1 MKELMKHKFLIGIV
15 LLLICS
21 LSFVNA
27 ATATLRVEK
36 GAATGNGYY
45 WPNITADVHS
55 DILGYTP
62 GWSGTGPYNPDTDR
76 GHKIFLV
83 NGKPIYCIEP
93 GIGVS
98 YDELTYTT
106 DHQYDAEK
114 HARIYSDELAWIS
127 YFGYQSPA
135 VNHSD
140 INYYDA
146 TQQLVWQTIYPGLEV
161 VWYTDR
167 DNMVDSDTND
177 VAGKVEE
184 IKSLIEEAKK
194 MPEISI
200 PSSVSVG
207 EVVTVKGDFSNYT
220 VKVSNSKDATIV
232 SQTSSE
238 LKIRFNT
245 NSTVKITITKNFKGS
260 NNINRVV
267 YTSDEAQDIISLGL
281 KLPTV
286 EKNFTVSAKGG
297 NIELQKIRLLPLVSQ
312 DFTGNATLEGAV
324 YKVTYEGEVEYP
336 SFELITDKNGFA
348 TTKGT
353 EHEGKLPIGT
363 YIIKEIKASEGYL
376 LDPDTYIVELTEGN
390 IGTVQ
395 EVTSRE
401 ELITARIQI
410 VKVEASD
417 KTGQLTPEANKV
429 FGLYPLFGENQEE
442 AIETLVTDKDGFAIS
457 GNIPYGKYLLKQE
470 EPYGTSEPIE
480 PIEIEINEENEGEIL
495 KYVLANAPY
504 SAKVKVVKRDK
515 ETEAIIAKAGVR
527 FKIKWL
533 EDENGNEI
541 NEYISQEITLSTGKK
556 KVLEY
561 FETDSDGTF
570 ITPEALKPGK
580 YQLEEIRGVE
590 GYILNEEALEFEI
603 FPSTEGI
610 ELDEEYGLLLTLDFY
625 NEKEVENPKTSD
637 NTMYMVIGG
646 IIVVGLVGAI
656 SYKKIKE

>member
-1 MKELMKHKFLIGIV
+1 MRKIKKHNFLIGIA
-15 LLLICS
+15 LLLIFS
-21 LSFVNA
+21 ISFVNA
-27 ATATLRVEK
+27 ATATIKVEK
-36 GAATGNGYY
+36 GKPTGNGYY
-45 WPNITADVHS
+45 WPNVTAYVHS

-62 GWSGTGPYNPDTDR
+62 GWSGTGPYNPDTGR
-76 GHKIFLV
+76 GNTIHLV

-93 GIGVS
+93 GIAMS
-98 YDELTYTT
+98 FDELTYTT
-106 DHQYDAEK
+106 DHQYEAEK
-114 HARIYSDELAWIS
+114 QARIYSEDLAWIS
-127 YFGYQSPA
+127 YFGYLSPA
-135 VNHSD
+135 VDHSD
-140 INYYDA
+140 PSYYDA
-146 TQQLVWQTIYPGLEV
+146 TQQLVWQTIYPELEV
-161 VWYTDR
+161 VWYTDYNNR
-167 DNMVDSDTND
+167 NDSDTND

-184 IKSLIEEAKK
+184 IKELIEEAKK
-194 MPEISI
+194 MPNITI

-207 EVVTVKGDFSNYT
+207 EIVTVKGDFRDYT

-238 LKIRFNT
+238 LKIKFNT
-245 NSTVKITITKNFKGS
+245 NSTVKITVTKNFKGS

-267 YTSDEAQDIISLGL
+267 YSSDEAQDIISLGL

-286 EKNFTVSAKGG
+286 EKSFTVSAKGG
-297 NIELQKIRLLPLVSQ
+297 NIELQKIRLTPLVSY
-312 DFTGNATLEGAV
+312 DYVGDSTLEGAV
-324 YKVTYEGEVEYP
+324 YEVTYEGEVEYP
-336 SFELITDKNGFA
+336 RFELITDKNGMA

-353 EHEGKLPIGT
+353 EHEGKLPVGT
-363 YIIKEIKASEGYL
+363 YKIKEIKASEGYL
-376 LDPDTYIVELTEGN
+376 LDPNTYTVKLTEEN
-390 IGTVQ
+390 IETVQ
-395 EVTSRE
+395 KVTSKE
-401 ELITARIQI
+401 TLISAQIQI

-429 FGLYPLFGENQEE
+429 FGLYPLFGDNQEE
-442 AIETLVTDKDGFAIS
+442 AIERLVTDKDGFAIS
-457 GNIPYGKYLLKQE
+457 GSIPYGKYLLKQE

-480 PIEIEINEENEGEIL
+480 PIEIEITEENEGETL

-515 ETEAIIAKAGVR
+515 ETEEVIAVAGVR

-533 EDENGNEI
+533 EDENGKEI
-541 NEYISQEITLSTGKK
+541 NEYITQEITLSTGKK

-590 GYILNEEALEFEI
+590 GYLLNEEAVEFEI
-603 FPSTEGI
+603 LPSTEGI
-610 ELDEEYGLLLTLDFY
+610 ELDEEYGLLLTIDFY
-625 NEKEVENPKTSD
+625 NEKEEENPSTSD

-646 IIVVGLVGAI
+646 MMIVGIIGIV